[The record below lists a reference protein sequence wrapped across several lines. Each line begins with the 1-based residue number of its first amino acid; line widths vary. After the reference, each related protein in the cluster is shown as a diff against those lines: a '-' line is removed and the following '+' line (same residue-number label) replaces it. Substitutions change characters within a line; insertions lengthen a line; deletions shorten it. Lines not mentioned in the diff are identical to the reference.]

1 MKATPVMVLA
11 SVVAAALACSTTST
25 SPSASIAGTYLL
37 ATVNGESL
45 PAMVTGSGDTTV
57 VVTETLALSSS
68 LTYTR
73 HVVDTLRSQ
82 GSAPILYSHV
92 SSGTFA
98 DTGTSI
104 TFTDGVTDV
113 SSTGTIVGGVI
124 TITTVENGYAETG
137 YAIGEDE
144 PAHFNVTGVFNKQ

>member
-1 MKATPVMVLA
+1 MKAIPVMLLA
-11 SVVAAALACSTTST
+11 SVVAAALACSKSST
-25 SPSASIAGTYLL
+25 SPSASIAYVL

-45 PAMVTGSGDTTV
+45 PAVVTISGDTTV
-57 VVTETLALSSS
+57 IVTDTLALSSR

-82 GSAPILYSHV
+82 GSAPVLYSHV
-92 SSGTFA
+92 SSGTYA

-104 TFTDGVTDV
+104 TFTDGVTAT
-113 SSTGTIVGGVI
+113 SATGTIVGGVI
-124 TITTVENGYAETG
+124 TITTSENG

-144 PAHFNVTGVFNKQ
+144 PAHFNVTRVFNKQ